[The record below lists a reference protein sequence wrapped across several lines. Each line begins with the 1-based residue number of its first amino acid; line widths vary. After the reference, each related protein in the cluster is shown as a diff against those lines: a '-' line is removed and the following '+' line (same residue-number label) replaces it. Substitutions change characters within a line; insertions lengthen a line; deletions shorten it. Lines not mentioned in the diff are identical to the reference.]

1 MQKPLTPEE
10 EQLLFERLAADPNV
24 IGEIYDLYAQPV
36 FAFTFKRCG
45 HKELAED
52 ITSLTFVRLLE
63 SAPTLEYRGRRLSSW
78 LFQVASNAIIDHY
91 RKSSTKK
98 RSPSSQKTRRP
109 GNRRQ
114 TMIRPGTPRISIA
127 GDELMKHFIFLPER
141 TSTSFTSDSTPA
153 SNRRNRRPARRV
165 IESCIRP
172 RLSRRRKAFRQR
184 ASSAIEVR
192 ATHDTPVPNASPPP
206 QIAFAYCRM
215 KKMNTDEHASQLERE
230 IKTPGS
236 VADPVLNTASPT
248 LRPPLKNT

>member
-10 EQLLFERLAADPNV
+10 EQTLFERLATDPRV

-98 RSPSSQKTRRP
+98 EVTVLSEDAAAWEPPSNDDP
-109 GNRRQ
+109 AWNAEVA
-114 TMIRPGTPRISIA
+114 IA
-127 GDELMKHFIFLPER
+127 GDELMEHFVLLPER
-141 TSTSFTSDSTPA
+141 DQHVIHLRFYAGLEPQEIADLLGVSSNHA
-153 SNRRNRRPARRV
+153 SVLVYRAV
-165 IESCIRP
+165 G
-172 RLSRRRKAFRQR
+172 RLRQR
-184 ASSAIEVR
+184 FIGNQERRSAS
-192 ATHDTPVPNASPPP
+192 
-206 QIAFAYCRM
+206 
-215 KKMNTDEHASQLERE
+215 
-230 IKTPGS
+230 
-236 VADPVLNTASPT
+236 
-248 LRPPLKNT
+248 